1 MTTKKRTGTRLSRK
15 PLLRACSASALLLLL
30 LSASPLAIARNATP
44 QSSNSSK
51 NDYALIYGTVW
62 GPDNHPVAGI
72 PIKIRRT
79 SDKKAKW
86 EQTSDRSGE
95 FAQRV
100 PVGKMDYVVEADIKM
115 PKGQPKPQVQAHIDD
130 NEREDVS
137 LHLTKE
143 ELPSR

>member
-1 MTTKKRTGTRLSRK
+1 
-15 PLLRACSASALLLLL
+15 
-30 LSASPLAIARNATP
+30 
-44 QSSNSSK
+44 
-51 NDYALIYGTVW
+51 
-62 GPDNHPVAGI
+62 VAGI

-115 PKGQPKPQVQAHIDD
+115 PKGQPKPQVKTHIED
-130 NEREDVS
+130 NERQDVS
-137 LHLTKE
+137 IHLTKE
-143 ELPSR
+143 ELPSH